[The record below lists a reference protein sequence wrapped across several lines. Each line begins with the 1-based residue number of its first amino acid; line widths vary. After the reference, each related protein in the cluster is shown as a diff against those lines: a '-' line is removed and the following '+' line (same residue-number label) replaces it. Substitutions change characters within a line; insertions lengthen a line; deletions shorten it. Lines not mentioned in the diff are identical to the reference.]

1 MSTPVKGL
9 MIKDLRLIFSQMKL
23 FLIIIVVWAIF
34 MTVSLKGA
42 LSVGYIALMFSFI
55 TLSTFNYDEAEKGM
69 SYLFTLPIGR
79 KDYIKEKYLLGLMI
93 IVVPELIATLLTC
106 ILCVMT
112 NAEREFLDYLFSSI
126 ITIPAAIVLLVLEIP
141 LYIKFGQEKRRIVT
155 MISIGI
161 MAVCFGMFRSLYE
174 IAGKN
179 NVESIHGIFNMNSW
193 PLILL
198 LMLTVIVL
206 TIISYK
212 ISCFFMERKEF

>member
-1 MSTPVKGL
+1 MSRPVKGL

-93 IVVPELIATLLTC
+93 IVVPALIATLLTC

-126 ITIPAAIVLLVLEIP
+126 LTIPAAIVLLVLEIP

-179 NVESIHGIFNMNSW
+179 NVESIHGIFNMNAWS
-193 PLILL
+193 LILL

>member
-1 MSTPVKGL
+1 MSRPVKGL

-93 IVVPELIATLLTC
+93 IVVPALIATLLTC

-126 ITIPAAIVLLVLEIP
+126 LTIPAAIVLLVLEIP

-179 NVESIHGIFNMNSW
+179 NVESIHGIFNMNAW
-193 PLILL
+193 PVSYTH
-198 LMLTVIVL
+198 LTL
-206 TIISYK
+206 PTT
-212 ISCFFMERKEF
+212 F

>member
-1 MSTPVKGL
+1 MSRPVKGL

-93 IVVPELIATLLTC
+93 IVVPALIATLLTC

>member
-1 MSTPVKGL
+1 MSRPVKGL

-93 IVVPELIATLLTC
+93 IVVPALIATLLTC

-161 MAVCFGMFRSLYE
+161 MAVCFGMFHSLYE

-179 NVESIHGIFNMNSW
+179 NVESIHGIFNMNAW